1 MLCIY
6 ECVCFSTTQIKRCGE
21 MARKLR
27 LFKDQMTKA
36 GLSPSTRITRS
47 NDIDLDNLEVAI
59 YCNIDFFFQMSLK
72 LLMSYIEI
80 NLCVCAS
87 LCVGVRSNLENL
99 KLSC

>member
-6 ECVCFSTTQIKRCGE
+6 ECVCFSTMQVKRCGE

-27 LFKDQMTKA
+27 LFKEQMTKA

-59 YCNIDFFFQMSLK
+59 YCKIDFFFFQMSLK
-72 LLMSYIEI
+72 LLMSYNGI
-80 NLCVCAS
+80 NLCVCACH
-87 LCVGVRSNLENL
+87 LCVW
-99 KLSC
+99 LSGQTWRT